1 MESFDLAVAKQ
12 LKTMDEL
19 LFLQSEIE
27 RCQQLEKELIQLK
40 NEQKL
45 ESIQQEIE
53 RMNIELKEI
62 QLIFEKQ
69 TEEAIQS
76 YQTMGITSA

>member
-1 MESFDLAVAKQ
+1 MESFDIAVSKQ

-27 RCQQLEKELIQLK
+27 RCQQIEKELIQLK

-45 ESIQQEIE
+45 ESIQQEID
-53 RMNIELKEI
+53 RMNTELKEI
-62 QLIFEKQ
+62 QHIFEQQ

-76 YQTMGITSA
+76 YQRMDFTSV